1 MTLYKNKTHTHTHT
15 LNRWEDSRRK
25 GYDKDCSAC
34 SLVLNPNVVQ
44 YHEDMDE
51 VASGGIPHFQCQI
64 VGRRYHCAVLAIP
77 RYHGN
82 LQLCHFV
89 F

>member
-1 MTLYKNKTHTHTHT
+1 MIHRGKFELQFPKHKNPLVATYA
-15 LNRWEDSRRK
+15 LDS
-25 GYDKDCSAC
+25 ATV
-34 SLVLNPNVVQ
+34 VLNLNVAK

-51 VASGGIPHFQCQI
+51 VASGGIPHFQRQI
-64 VGRRYHCAVLAIP
+64 VCCCYHCAVVAIP
-77 RYHGN
+77 CNHGN